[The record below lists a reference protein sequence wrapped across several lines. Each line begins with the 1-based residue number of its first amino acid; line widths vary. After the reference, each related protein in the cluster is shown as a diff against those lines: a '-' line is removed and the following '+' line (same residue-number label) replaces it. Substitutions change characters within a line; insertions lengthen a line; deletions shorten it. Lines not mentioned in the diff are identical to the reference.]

1 MILLPS
7 GVKVQV
13 PRVVSTDTAVG
24 GWVLLPIP
32 VEMAVLALA
41 PLSLGQN
48 NLIQFAQGEA

>member
-13 PRVVSTDTAVG
+13 PHVVSTDTAVG

-48 NLIQFAQGEA
+48 NLIQSAQGEA